1 MFVCVVVLL
10 CTFSVSRFLL
20 DLTGPSLL
28 EIRPPVLEI
37 RPSVLEIRPP
47 IPEIRFPVFAVR
59 IRQLDEGWWM
69 RGRHFF
75 GMREL
80 KNVFFLQKFLFSSK
94 NFVSGVSRVSQTGSD
109 KRKRKNHQL
118 KKIIFGNFF

>member
-20 DLTGPSLL
+20 DLTGPSL
-28 EIRPPVLEI
+28 PEI

-47 IPEIRFPVFAVR
+47 VPEIRFPVFAVR

-69 RGRHFF
+69 RGRHFLECENSKMSF
-75 GMREL
+75 
-80 KNVFFLQKFLFSSK
+80 KTQKFLFSSK
-94 NFVSGVSRVSQTGSD
+94 NFDSRRLACVTNKNIQADKIEGSSAEI
-109 KRKRKNHQL
+109 
-118 KKIIFGNFF
+118 IIFGNFF